1 MFSFRSVLNSGMQR
15 VVLYVA
21 HSNEPASRVYHR
33 VGYKGL
39 FSEQASET
47 PLVESWLELGFDR
60 KRVDLGHW

>member
-1 MFSFRSVLNSGMQR
+1 MQR
-15 VVLYVA
+15 TVLYVA
-21 HSNEPASRVYHR
+21 HSNVAASKVYHR

-39 FSEQASET
+39 FLEDGTEAT